1 MSTLKIEN
9 LHVSVGEKEILKG
22 INLTINTGETH
33 AIMGPNGNGKS
44 TLLSAIMGHPKY
56 TITKG
61 NIYLDDQDV
70 IQMSVDQRSKA
81 GIFLGMQYPQEI
93 PGVTTSD
100 FLRAAVNAH
109 QEKPVSLFKFIR
121 ELEKNVADLK
131 MDENL
136 AHRYLN
142 EGFSGGEK
150 KRNEILQMKLLQPKF
165 ALLDEIG
172 SGLDVDAL
180 KIVANA
186 INEMKSDNFG
196 CIMVSHYERLFELV
210 PPSHVHVLVNG
221 KIILSGGKEVVE
233 KIDQEGYDWV
243 KELGIE
249 ITSDEKKPILL
260 ESCANKER
268 MKIK

>member
-165 ALLDEIG
+165 ALLDEID

-196 CIMVSHYERLFELV
+196 CIMVSHYERLFE
-210 PPSHVHVLVNG
+210 
-221 KIILSGGKEVVE
+221 
-233 KIDQEGYDWV
+233 
-243 KELGIE
+243 
-249 ITSDEKKPILL
+249 
-260 ESCANKER
+260 
-268 MKIK
+268 